1 MAESIFAAGYKNESY
16 WWEVAPRPDRR
27 ATSLPAKVDV
37 LVIGSG
43 YTGLMAA
50 RETAKGGRST
60 LVLDAE
66 AAGFGCSSRNGGQV
80 STSIK
85 PTVGELSGRLN
96 EEIARGIRREGLNAL
111 DYIGDVH
118 GAWFSG
124 IAAADAAARSLQ
136 PQ

>member
-1 MAESIFAAGYKNESY
+1 MSDSIFAADYKNEAY
-16 WWEVAPRPDRR
+16 WWEAAPRPDRR
-27 ATSLPAKVDV
+27 ASTLPAKVDV
-37 LVIGSG
+37 LVIGSS

-85 PTVGELSGRLN
+85 PGYDELAGRLN
-96 EEIARGIRREGLNAL
+96 QELAYGIRREGISAL
-111 DYIGDVH
+111 EYIGDL
-118 GAWFSG
+118 
-124 IAAADAAARSLQ
+124 IASEKLTCDW
-136 PQ
+136 